1 LRFPETSL
9 LVLRRG
15 KVTEKTMS
23 KKAKISLTVNSI
35 KVLER
40 RYLKKDKNGK
50 VAETP
55 EELFWRV
62 AEVIA
67 SADKNYGA
75 TESEMKKTTEEFY
88 EMMAKLEFMPNSPT
102 LMNAGRPLGQLSACF
117 VIPIEDTMESIF
129 TAVKDTALIHKSGG
143 GTGFSFSRLRPKNSP
158 VASTSGVASG
168 PISFM
173 KVINAATEAVKQ
185 GGTRRGANM
194 GILRV
199 DHPDILE
206 FVCSKDDLREL
217 TNFNISVAVT
227 DTFMKAVEKDE
238 YYDLIDPRTGKQYY
252 LNEKPARYKAKE
264 IFDLIVEHA
273 WRTGEPGMMFL
284 DKMNEGNPIT
294 KVGLYESTNPCGEQP
309 LLPYESCNLGSINLS
324 KMLKVSGQSPVISD
338 QSQLTTG
345 NRPPTTIMEVDWDKL
360 EDTVKKAV
368 HFLDNVIDANNHPL
382 PEIKKNT
389 TDNRKIGL
397 GVMGWADMLVQLR
410 VPYNSLDAVELAAQ
424 VMGFIKEKSHQTSSE
439 LAKER
444 GNFPN
449 WEKSIYYK
457 KKIPMRNSTVTTIA
471 PAGTISIIASCSSGI
486 EPVFAISYIRTVM
499 DNTKLLEGNP
509 FFEKEAKERGFYSE
523 ELMEKIA
530 QKGSI
535 QSSAGSIGQDPEFV
549 DFAEIPEDVKKIFV
563 VSHDIAPEWHVR
575 MQAAFQKYTDN
586 AVSKTINLPNQATVE
601 DVETA
606 YRLAYEL
613 DCKGVTIYRDG
624 SREAQVL
631 STKSAGSIGKEKV
644 EEEKIAPM
652 DRPASLTGI
661 TDKIKTGYGNL
672 YVTINSLNGKPFE
685 VFAQIGKSGYSTM
698 ADTEAI
704 CRLISLALRSGISVE
719 KIIEQLIGIGGAS
732 PIFQEGGL
740 VMSIPDAIAKV
751 LNRHFGTTKIKNS
764 LKDLYLEYC
773 PDCGG
778 KLEHDSGCL
787 VCRLC
792 GFSKC

>member
-1 LRFPETSL
+1 MNKR
-9 LVLRRG
+9 
-15 KVTEKTMS
+15 KMNKKEK
-23 KKAKISLTVNSI
+23 INLTANSI

-40 RYLKKDKNGK
+40 RYLKKDENGK

-62 AEVIA
+62 AEVIT
-67 SADKNYGA
+67 SADKNYGD
-75 TESEMKKTTEEFY
+75 TEAEIKKTTEEFY

-117 VIPIEDTMESIF
+117 VIPIHDTMESIF

-199 DHPDILE
+199 DHPNILE
-206 FVCSKDDLREL
+206 FISSKDDLNEL

-227 DTFMKAVEKDE
+227 NTFMQAVENDE
-238 YYDLIDPRTGKQYY
+238 YYDLIDPRTGKEYY
-252 LNEKPARYKAKE
+252 LDEKPVRYKAKE
-264 IFDLIVEHA
+264 IFNIIVEHA
-273 WRTGEPGMMFL
+273 WRTGEPGMIFL
-284 DKMNEGNPIT
+284 DKMNESNPLT

-324 KMLKVSGQSPVISD
+324 KMLKVSSFRTSLQDKGQWPVVSG
-338 QSQLTTG
+338 QT
-345 NRPPTTIMEVDWDKL
+345 PTTTDVEVDWDKL
-360 EDTVKKAV
+360 KDMVRKAV

-382 PEIKKNT
+382 PEIKENT
-389 TDNRKIGL
+389 EANRKIGL
-397 GVMGWADMLVQLR
+397 GVMGWADMLVELR
-410 VPYNSLDAVELAAQ
+410 IPYNSTEAVKLAEE
-424 VMGFIKEKSHQTSSE
+424 VMGFIQEKSHQVSSE
-439 LAKER
+439 LAKKR
-444 GNFPN
+444 GPFPN
-449 WEKSIYYK
+449 WEKSTYYE

-471 PAGTISIIASCSSGI
+471 PAGTISIIAGCSSGI
-486 EPVFAISYIRTVM
+486 EPLFAISYTRTVM
-499 DNTKLLEGNP
+499 DNTKMLEVNP
-509 FFEKEAKERGFYSE
+509 FFEKEAKERGFYNE

-530 QKGSI
+530 QEGSI
-535 QSSAGSIGQDPEFV
+535 QDPDFIG
-549 DFAEIPEDVKKIFV
+549 IPEDVKKVFV

-586 AVSKTINLPNQATVE
+586 AVSKTINLPNQATME

-613 DCKGVTIYRDG
+613 GCKGVTIYRDG

-631 STKSAGSIGKEKV
+631 STKSAGSIEKEKGV
-644 EEEKIAPM
+644 SEIAPLVVEEKIAPM
-652 DRPASLTGI
+652 ERPASLSGI

-672 YVTINSLNGKPFE
+672 YVTINTLDGKPFE

-704 CRLISLALRSGISVE
+704 CRLISLALRSGISIE
-719 KIIEQLIGIGGAS
+719 QIIEQLIGIGGAS
-732 PIFQEGGL
+732 PIYQEGGL

-751 LNRHFGTTKIKNS
+751 LNKHFGKNKGKNS
-764 LKDLYLEYC
+764 YKDLYMEYC
-773 PDCGG
+773 PDCGA

-787 VCRLC
+787 VCRVC

>member
-1 LRFPETSL
+1 
-9 LVLRRG
+9 
-15 KVTEKTMS
+15 VTEKT
-23 KKAKISLTVNSI
+23 ISRKTKVELTGNCM

-50 VAETP
+50 VIETP

-62 AEVIA
+62 AEVIS
-67 SADKNYGA
+67 SADKDYGA
-75 TESEMKKTTEEFY
+75 TESEIQKTTEEFY

-199 DHPDILE
+199 DHPDVLE
-206 FVCSKDDLREL
+206 FICSKDDLREL
-217 TNFNISVAVT
+217 TNFNVSVAVT
-227 DTFMKAVEKDE
+227 DTFMKAMEKDD
-238 YYDLIDPRTGKQYY
+238 YYDLIDPRTGRKYN
-252 LNEKPARYKAKE
+252 LDGKPVQHKAKE
-264 IFDLIVEHA
+264 VFDLIVEHA

-284 DKMNEGNPIT
+284 DKMNDGNPIT

-309 LLPYESCNLGSINLS
+309 LLPYESCNLGSINLAR
-324 KMLKVSGQSPVISD
+324 MLKVSAKQKAPD
-338 QSQLTTG
+338 HLT
-345 NRPPTTIMEVDWDKL
+345 MEIDWDKL
-360 EDTVKKAV
+360 ENTVRKAA
-368 HFLDNVIDANNHPL
+368 HFLDDVIDANNHPL
-382 PEIKKNT
+382 PEIKQNT
-389 TDNRKIGL
+389 TANRKIGL
-397 GVMGWADMLVQLR
+397 GIMGWADMLVQLR
-410 VPYNSLDAVELAAQ
+410 IPYNSKEAVSLAEE
-424 VMGFIKEKSHQTSSE
+424 VMSFIRETGHQTSSE
-439 LAKER
+439 LGKAR
-444 GNFPN
+444 GNFPT
-449 WEKSIYYK
+449 WEKSIYYDK
-457 KKIPMRNSTVTTIA
+457 NTPMRNSTVTTIA
-471 PAGTISIIASCSSGI
+471 PAGTISIIAGCSSGI
-486 EPVFAISYIRTVM
+486 EPLFAISYIRTVM
-499 DNTKLLEGNP
+499 DNTRLVEVNP
-509 FFEKEAKERGFYSE
+509 YFQKEAKERGFFSD
-523 ELMEKIA
+523 ELMERIA

-535 QSSAGSIGQDPEFV
+535 Q
-549 DFAEIPEDVKKIFV
+549 DFDEIPEDVKKTFV

-586 AVSKTINLPNQATVE
+586 AVSKTINLPNQATVA

-606 YRLAYEL
+606 YRLAYESS
-613 DCKGVTIYRDG
+613 CKGVTIYRDG

-631 STKSAGSIGKEKV
+631 STKKDEEK

-652 DRPASLTGI
+652 DRPATLSGI

-672 YVTINSLNGKPFE
+672 YVTINTLNGKPFE

-719 KIIEQLIGIGGAS
+719 KTIEQLIGIGGAS
-732 PIFQEGGL
+732 PIYQEGGL

-751 LNRHFGTTKIKNS
+751 LNKHFGKN
-764 LKDLYLEYC
+764 KGKNHHQDLYLEYC

>member
-1 LRFPETSL
+1 M
-9 LVLRRG
+9 
-15 KVTEKTMS
+15 TEKTIT
-23 KKAKISLTVNSI
+23 KKKKTKLTANSI

-40 RYLKKDKNGK
+40 RYLKKDKDGK
-50 VAETP
+50 VEETP

-75 TESEMKKTTEEFY
+75 TESEMKKNTEEFY
-88 EMMAKLEFMPNSPT
+88 EMMASLEFMPNSPT

-173 KVINAATEAVKQ
+173 KVINSATEAVKQ

-206 FVCSKDDLREL
+206 FVCSKDDLKEL

-227 DTFMKAVEKDE
+227 GDFMKAVKKDK
-238 YYDLIDPRTGKQYY
+238 YYDLIDPRTGKEYY
-252 LNEKPARYKAKE
+252 IDGKPARYKAKE
-264 IFDLIVEHA
+264 IFNLIVEHA

-284 DKMNEGNPIT
+284 DKMNESNPIT

-324 KMLKVSGQSPVISD
+324 KMLKSSGKG
-338 QSQLTTG
+338 T
-345 NRPPTTIMEVDWDKL
+345 MEVDWDKL

-382 PEIKKNT
+382 QEIKENT
-389 TDNRKIGL
+389 EANRKIGL

-410 VPYNSLDAVELAAQ
+410 IPYNSNEAVELAEQ
-424 VMGFIKEKSHQTSSE
+424 VMGFIHEKSHQTSSQ

-444 GNFPN
+444 GSFPN
-449 WEKSIYYK
+449 WDKSVYYQK
-457 KKIPMRNSTVTTIA
+457 KMPMRNSTVTTIA
-471 PAGTISIIASCSSGI
+471 PAGTISIIAGCSSGI
-486 EPVFAISYIRTVM
+486 EPLFAISYIRTVM
-499 DNTKLLEGNP
+499 DNTKLVEVNP
-509 FFEKEAKERGFYSE
+509 FFEKEAKERGFYSKK
-523 ELMEKIA
+523 LMEKIA
-530 QKGSI
+530 QRGSI
-535 QSSAGSIGQDPEFV
+535 RDSD
-549 DFAEIPEDVKKIFV
+549 EIPKDVRKVFV

-575 MQAAFQKYTDN
+575 MQGAFQKHTDN
-586 AVSKTINLPNQATVE
+586 AVSKTINLPNQATVG

-613 DCKGVTIYRDG
+613 GCKGVTIYRDG

-631 STKSAGSIGKEKV
+631 STKKEKEK

-719 KIIEQLIGIGGAS
+719 KTIEQLIGIGGAS

-751 LNRHFGTTKIKNS
+751 LNKHFGKIKIQNS
-764 LKDLYLEYC
+764 LKDIYLEYC

>member
-1 LRFPETSL
+1 MSGR
-9 LVLRRG
+9 
-15 KVTEKTMS
+15 KINKKEK
-23 KKAKISLTVNSI
+23 INLTANSI

-40 RYLKKDKNGK
+40 RYLKKDENGK

-62 AEVIA
+62 AEVIT

-75 TESEMKKTTEEFY
+75 TEAEIKKTTEEFY

-117 VIPIEDTMESIF
+117 VIPIHDTMESIF

-199 DHPDILE
+199 DHPNILE
-206 FVCSKDDLREL
+206 FISSKDDLNEL
-217 TNFNISVAVT
+217 TNFNISVAIT
-227 DTFMKAVEKDE
+227 NTFMQAVESDE
-238 YYDLIDPRTGKQYY
+238 YYDLIDPRTGKEYY
-252 LNEKPARYKAKE
+252 LDEKPVRYKAKE
-264 IFDLIVEHA
+264 IFNIIVEHA
-273 WRTGEPGMMFL
+273 WRTGEPGMIFL
-284 DKMNEGNPIT
+284 DKMNESNPIT

-324 KMLKVSGQSPVISD
+324 KMLKVSDQLAVGSGQTP
-338 QSQLTTG
+338 LTTG
-345 NRPPTTIMEVDWDKL
+345 VEVDWEKL
-360 EDTVKKAV
+360 ENTVKRAV

-382 PEIKKNT
+382 PEIKENT
-389 TDNRKIGL
+389 EANRKVGL
-397 GVMGWADMLVQLR
+397 GVMGWADMLVELGI
-410 VPYNSLDAVELAAQ
+410 PYNSTEAVKLAEE
-424 VMGFIKEKSHQTSSE
+424 VMGFIQEKSHQVSSE
-439 LAKER
+439 MAKKR

-449 WEKSIYYK
+449 WEKSIYCE

-471 PAGTISIIASCSSGI
+471 PAGTISIIAGCSSGI
-486 EPVFAISYIRTVM
+486 EPLFAISYVRTVM
-499 DNTKLLEGNP
+499 DNTRMLEVNP
-509 FFEKEAKERGFYSE
+509 FFEKEAKEKGFYSE
-523 ELMEKIA
+523 ELMEKVA
-530 QKGSI
+530 QNGSI
-535 QSSAGSIGQDPEFV
+535 R
-549 DFAEIPEDVKKIFV
+549 DFDEIPEDVKKVFV

-613 DCKGVTIYRDG
+613 GCKGVTIYRDG

-631 STKSAGSIGKEKV
+631 STKSAGPIGKEKEV
-644 EEEKIAPM
+644 SEIPPLVVEEKIAPM
-652 DRPASLTGI
+652 ERPACLSGI

-672 YVTINSLNGKPFE
+672 YVTINTLDGKPFE

-704 CRLISLALRSGISVE
+704 CRLISLALRSGISIE
-719 KIIEQLIGIGGAS
+719 QIIEQLMGIGGAS

-751 LNRHFGTTKIKNS
+751 LNKHFGKNKGKNS
-764 LKDLYLEYC
+764 YKDSYMEYC
-773 PDCGG
+773 PDCGA

-787 VCRLC
+787 VCRVC

>member
-1 LRFPETSL
+1 
-9 LVLRRG
+9 
-15 KVTEKTMS
+15 M
-23 KKAKISLTVNSI
+23 KISAINLTVNSI

-50 VAETP
+50 VDETP

-62 AEVIA
+62 AEVIS
-67 SADKNYGA
+67 SADKDYGA
-75 TESEMKKTTEEFY
+75 TESEIKKAKEEFY

-194 GILRV
+194 AILRV

-206 FVCSKDDLREL
+206 FICSKDDLKEL

-227 DTFMKAVEKDE
+227 DAFTKAMEKDK
-238 YYDLIDPRTGKQYY
+238 YYDLIDPRTGKEYN
-252 LNEKPARYKAKE
+252 LNDKPVRYRAKE

-284 DKMNEGNPIT
+284 DKMNQGNPIT

-324 KMLKVSGQSPVISD
+324 KMLKVSGQSSVVSD
-338 QSQLTTG
+338 QT
-345 NRPPTTIMEVDWDKL
+345 PPTTVMEVDWDKL
-360 EDTVKKAV
+360 ETTVKKAV

-382 PEIKKNT
+382 SEIKKNT
-389 TDNRKIGL
+389 EANRKIGL

-410 VPYNSLDAVELAAQ
+410 IPYNSTEAVKLADK

-439 LAKER
+439 LGKER

-449 WEKSIYYK
+449 WEKSVYYE

-471 PAGTISIIASCSSGI
+471 PAGTISIIAGCSSGI
-486 EPVFAISYIRTVM
+486 EPLFAISYIRTVM
-499 DNTKLLEGNP
+499 DNTKLVEVNP
-509 FFEKEAKERGFYSE
+509 FFEEEAKKRGFDTKD
-523 ELMEKIA
+523 LMKKIA

-535 QSSAGSIGQDPEFV
+535 QDPDFIG
-549 DFAEIPEDVKKIFV
+549 IPEDVKKVFV

-586 AVSKTINLPNQATVE
+586 AVSKTINLPNQATVG

-606 YRLAYEL
+606 YRLAYQL
-613 DCKGVTIYRDG
+613 GCKGVTIYRDG

-631 STKSAGSIGKEKV
+631 STKKEK
-644 EEEKIAPM
+644 EKEQEKIAPM
-652 DRPASLTGI
+652 ERPACLSGI

-719 KIIEQLIGIGGAS
+719 KTIEQLIGIGGAS
-732 PIFQEGGL
+732 PIYQEGGL

-751 LNRHFGTTKIKNS
+751 LNKHFGNGQNANHDI
-764 LKDLYLEYC
+764 DLTMEFC
-773 PDCGG
+773 PDCGA
-778 KLEHDSGCL
+778 KLNRDSGCI
-787 VCRLC
+787 VCTQC